1 MKKVLQHR
9 AVYHI
14 LFWVGIIVYWGWGFG
29 ASNNYKLTFLFVLLQ
44 LPGHLLVVYPL
55 LYFLIPRYLIKKQ
68 YLFFLLGFS
77 GLLVVAASYNFLVCV
92 ILNTPP
98 GIVRG
103 TPMPYIHV
111 AAIAGS
117 IKLVKHWYQQQQKTA
132 EAQKERLV
140 AELELLKSQI
150 HPHFLFNT
158 LNNLYAHTLS
168 QSLQSPEIVLKL
180 SQLLRFMIY
189 DTKSEFIPLNKEIE
203 LLKNYVDLEHLRYG
217 DRLDMSISITGESA
231 GKMIAPLLLLP
242 FVENGFKYGTSNQL
256 DTCWIN
262 LHIDVEDE
270 LMYFKL
276 VNSKDPDLKTEE
288 FPMARG
294 IGLKNVKR
302 RLELLYPGAYNLI
315 IKDEGDM
322 FLVSLTLPL
331 KESKKL
337 HAVRSMDSAIC

>member
-1 MKKVLQHR
+1 MKKILQHR

-29 ASNNYKLTFLFVLLQ
+29 TSNNYKLTFLFGILQ

-55 LYFLIPRYLIKKQ
+55 LYLLIPRYLIKKQ

-77 GLLVVAASYNFLVCV
+77 GLLVAAASYNYLVCV
-92 ILNTPP
+92 ILNTPQ

-111 AAIAGS
+111 AGIAGS
-117 IKLVKHWYQQQQKTA
+117 IKLVKHWYQAQQKTA
-132 EAQKERLV
+132 EVQKERLI

-168 QSLQSPEIVLKL
+168 QSAQSPEIVLKL

-189 DTKSEFIPLNKEIE
+189 DTKSEFIQLNKEVE
-203 LLKNYVDLEHLRYG
+203 LLKNYVDLEQLRYG
-217 DRLDMSISITGESA
+217 NRLDISISVTGESE

-242 FVENGFKYGTSNQL
+242 FVENSFKYGTSNQL

-262 LHIDVEDE
+262 LDIDIEDE
-270 LMYFKL
+270 RMYVKL
-276 VNSKDPDLKTEE
+276 VNSKDPDLKTDG
-288 FPMARG
+288 FPTARG
-294 IGLKNVKR
+294 FGLSNVKR
-302 RLELLYPGAYNLI
+302 RLELLYPNAYSLV
-315 IKDEGDM
+315 IKDEEDM

-331 KESKKL
+331 REFKKL
-337 HAVRSMDSAIC
+337 HSVKSLHSTIC